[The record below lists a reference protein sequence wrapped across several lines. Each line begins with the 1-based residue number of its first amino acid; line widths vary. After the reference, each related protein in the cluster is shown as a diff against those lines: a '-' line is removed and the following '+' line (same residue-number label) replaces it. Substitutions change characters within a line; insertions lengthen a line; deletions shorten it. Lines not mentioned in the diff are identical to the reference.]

1 MDLSKTLRLG
11 GQALPEGILIKG
23 PKYIVVAYRDK
34 LNDID
39 FVTLEWSFKLF
50 DYLRKI
56 PFIRGLITIFET
68 FSLSI
73 KSIFVMAEISD
84 DEINLD
90 SIYFKLFISLMFVV
104 VILLTIGIIIFVP
117 KLIATL
123 ITDYFL
129 SSTVFKIWIELLLR
143 FSIFFS
149 YIFFYRFFAVG
160 KKMFQ
165 YHAAEH
171 MSIHAYENQELLT
184 KDNLRKFN
192 KEHPRCGTAFLAFVF
207 IYANII
213 FHTIDFNLGFIYLFL
228 ARLIISLFIIS
239 LTYETLLLGW
249 KSNKMFFG
257 KIINFPGYILQKI
270 TTMKP
275 CDDDLDLAIAGTK
288 KCVELHK

>member
-23 PKYIVVAYRDK
+23 PKYTVVAYRDK

-117 KLIATL
+117 KFIATL
-123 ITDYFL
+123 ITDYSL
-129 SSTVFKIWIELLLR
+129 STIVFKVWIELLLR
-143 FSIFFS
+143 FTIFFF
-149 YIFFYRFFAVG
+149 YIFLYRFFEVG

-171 MSIHAYENQELLT
+171 MSIHAFENQELLT
-184 KDNLRKFN
+184 RDNLRKFN

-249 KSNKMFFG
+249 KSNKIFFG

-275 CDDDLDLAIAGTK
+275 SDDDLDLAIAGTN

>member
-1 MDLSKTLRLG
+1 
-11 GQALPEGILIKG
+11 
-23 PKYIVVAYRDK
+23 
-34 LNDID
+34 
-39 FVTLEWSFKLF
+39 
-50 DYLRKI
+50 
-56 PFIRGLITIFET
+56 
-68 FSLSI
+68 
-73 KSIFVMAEISD
+73 
-84 DEINLD
+84 
-90 SIYFKLFISLMFVV
+90 
-104 VILLTIGIIIFVP
+104 
-117 KLIATL
+117 
-123 ITDYFL
+123 
-129 SSTVFKIWIELLLR
+129 
-143 FSIFFS
+143 
-149 YIFFYRFFAVG
+149 
-160 KKMFQ
+160 MFQ

-213 FHTIDFNLGFIYLFL
+213 FHTIDFNLDFIYLFL

-275 CDDDLDLAIAGTK
+275 CDDDLDLAIAGTN

>member
-23 PKYIVVAYRDK
+23 PKYTVVAYRDK

-117 KLIATL
+117 KFIATL
-123 ITDYFL
+123 ITDYSL
-129 SSTVFKIWIELLLR
+129 SNIVFKVWIELLLR
-143 FSIFFS
+143 FSIFF
-149 YIFFYRFFAVG
+149 FY
-160 KKMFQ
+160 
-165 YHAAEH
+165 
-171 MSIHAYENQELLT
+171 N
-184 KDNLRKFN
+184 
-192 KEHPRCGTAFLAFVF
+192 
-207 IYANII
+207 
-213 FHTIDFNLGFIYLFL
+213 
-228 ARLIISLFIIS
+228 
-239 LTYETLLLGW
+239 
-249 KSNKMFFG
+249 
-257 KIINFPGYILQKI
+257 
-270 TTMKP
+270 
-275 CDDDLDLAIAGTK
+275 
-288 KCVELHK
+288 

>member
-1 MDLSKTLRLG
+1 MDVSKTLRLG

-23 PKYIVVAYRDK
+23 PKYTVVAYRDK

-50 DYLRKI
+50 DYLRKV
-56 PFIRGLITIFET
+56 PFVRGLITIFET

-129 SSTVFKIWIELLLR
+129 SSTVSKVWIELLLR
-143 FSIFFS
+143 FSIFFF
-149 YIFFYRFFAVG
+149 YIFLYRFFAVG

-213 FHTIDFNLGFIYLFL
+213 FHTIDFNLGFIYLFF

-249 KSNKMFFG
+249 KSNKILFG

-275 CDDDLDLAIAGTK
+275 CDDDLDLAIAGTN

>member
-1 MDLSKTLRLG
+1 MDLSNTIRLG
-11 GQALPEGILIKG
+11 GQALPEGILVKG
-23 PKYIVVAYRDK
+23 PKYTVIAYRDK
-34 LNDID
+34 SDEID
-39 FVTLEWSFKLF
+39 FVSLEWNFKFF

-56 PFIRGLITIFET
+56 PLIRGLIAIIET

-84 DEINLD
+84 DEIDLD
-90 SIYFKLFISLMFVV
+90 SIYFKLFIGLMFAA
-104 VILLTIGIIIFVP
+104 VIFLTLGIIIFIP
-117 KLIATL
+117 KLTSGF
-123 ITDYFL
+123 ITNYFSL
-129 SSTVFKIWIELLLR
+129 NTSLKVWIELFLR
-143 FSIFFS
+143 FSIFFF
-149 YIFFYRFFAVG
+149 YIFLYRFFAIG

-213 FHTIDFNLGFIYLFL
+213 FHTIDFNLGFVFLFL
-228 ARLIISLFIIS
+228 TRLFISLFIIS

-249 KSNKMFFG
+249 KSNKMIFG

-270 TTMKP
+270 TTMNP
-275 CDDDLDLAIAGTK
+275 CDEDLDLAIVAAK
-288 KCVELHK
+288 QCVELHK

>member
-1 MDLSKTLRLG
+1 LDLSKTLRLG

-23 PKYIVVAYRDK
+23 PKYTVIAYRDK
-34 LNDID
+34 FHDID
-39 FVTLEWSFKLF
+39 FVTLEWNFRLF
-50 DYLRKI
+50 DYLRKV
-56 PFIRGLITIFET
+56 PFVRGLITIFET

-90 SIYFKLFISLMFVV
+90 SNYFKLFISLMFVV

-117 KLIATL
+117 KLISIL

-129 SSTVFKIWIELLLR
+129 LSTHFKVWIELLLR
-143 FSIFFS
+143 FSIFFL
-149 YIFFYRFFAVG
+149 YISLYRFFAVG

-165 YHAAEH
+165 HHAAEH

-184 KDNLRKFN
+184 KENLSKYN

-213 FHTIDFNLGFIYLFL
+213 FHTLDFNLGFIYLFL
-228 ARLIISLFIIS
+228 TRLIISLFIIS
-239 LTYETLLLGW
+239 LTYETLLLGS

-257 KIINFPGYILQKI
+257 QIINFPGYILQKI

-275 CDDDLDLAIAGTK
+275 YDDDLDLAIAATN

>member
-1 MDLSKTLRLG
+1 MDLSNTIRLG
-11 GQALPEGILIKG
+11 GQALPEGILVKG
-23 PKYIVVAYRDK
+23 PKYTVIAYRDK
-34 LNDID
+34 SDEID
-39 FVTLEWSFKLF
+39 FVSLEWNFKFF

-56 PFIRGLITIFET
+56 PLIRGLIAIIET

-84 DEINLD
+84 DEIDLD
-90 SIYFKLFISLMFVV
+90 SIYFKLFIGLMFAA
-104 VILLTIGIIIFVP
+104 VIFLTLGIIIFIP
-117 KLIATL
+117 KLTSGF
-123 ITDYFL
+123 ITNYFL
-129 SSTVFKIWIELLLR
+129 LNTSLKVWIELFLR
-143 FSIFFS
+143 FSIFFF
-149 YIFFYRFFAVG
+149 YIFLYRFFAIG

-165 YHAAEH
+165 HHAAEH

-213 FHTIDFNLGFIYLFL
+213 FHTIDFNLGFVFLFL
-228 ARLIISLFIIS
+228 TRLFISLFIIS

-249 KSNKMFFG
+249 KSNKMIFG

-270 TTMKP
+270 TTMNP
-275 CDDDLDLAIAGTK
+275 CDEDLDLAIVAAK
-288 KCVELHK
+288 QCVELHK

>member
-1 MDLSKTLRLG
+1 LDLSKTIRLG

-23 PKYIVVAYRDK
+23 PKYTVIAYRDK
-34 LNDID
+34 SNEID
-39 FVTLEWSFKLF
+39 FVSLEWNFKFF

-56 PFIRGLITIFET
+56 PLIRGLIAIFET

-90 SIYFKLFISLMFVV
+90 SIYFKLFIGLMFVV
-104 VILLTIGIIIFVP
+104 VIFLTLGIIIFVP
-117 KLIATL
+117 KLTAGLIAK
-123 ITDYFL
+123 YFL
-129 SSTVFKIWIELLLR
+129 FSTVFKIWIELFIR
-143 FSIFFS
+143 FSIFFF
-149 YIFFYRFFAVG
+149 YIFLYRFFAIG

-207 IYANII
+207 IYANIV
-213 FHTIDFNLGFIYLFL
+213 FHIIDFNLAFVFLFL
-228 ARLIISLFIIS
+228 VRLFISLFIIS
-239 LTYETLLLGW
+239 ITYETLLLGW
-249 KSNKMFFG
+249 KSNKMVFG

-270 TTMKP
+270 TTMNP
-275 CDDDLDLAIAGTK
+275 CDDDLDLAIVATN

>member
-23 PKYIVVAYRDK
+23 PKYTVVAYRDK

-117 KLIATL
+117 KFIATL
-123 ITDYFL
+123 ITDYSL
-129 SSTVFKIWIELLLR
+129 SSIVFKVWIELLLR
-143 FSIFFS
+143 FSIFFF
-149 YIFFYRFFAVG
+149 YIFLYRFFEVG

-184 KDNLRKFN
+184 RDNLRKFN

-213 FHTIDFNLGFIYLFL
+213 FHTIDFNLGFIYLFF

-249 KSNKMFFG
+249 KSNKILFG

-275 CDDDLDLAIAGTK
+275 CDDDLDLAIAGTN

>member
-1 MDLSKTLRLG
+1 
-11 GQALPEGILIKG
+11 
-23 PKYIVVAYRDK
+23 
-34 LNDID
+34 
-39 FVTLEWSFKLF
+39 
-50 DYLRKI
+50 
-56 PFIRGLITIFET
+56 
-68 FSLSI
+68 
-73 KSIFVMAEISD
+73 MAEISD

-117 KLIATL
+117 KLISTL

-129 SSTVFKIWIELLLR
+129 SSTVFKVWIELLLR
-143 FSIFFS
+143 FSIFFL
-149 YIFFYRFFAVG
+149 YIFLYRFFEVG

-275 CDDDLDLAIAGTK
+275 FDDDLDLAIAGTN

>member
-23 PKYIVVAYRDK
+23 PKYTVVAYRDK

-117 KLIATL
+117 KFIATL
-123 ITDYFL
+123 ITDYSLF
-129 SSTVFKIWIELLLR
+129 SIVFKVWIELLLR
-143 FSIFFS
+143 FSIFFF
-149 YIFFYRFFAVG
+149 YIFLYRFFEVG

-171 MSIHAYENQELLT
+171 MSIHAFENQELLT
-184 KDNLRKFN
+184 RDNLRKFN

-249 KSNKMFFG
+249 KSNKIFFG

-275 CDDDLDLAIAGTK
+275 SDDDLDLAIAGTN